1 MSCGRKAESAC
12 GRARE
17 FINQTGLCS
26 GRVNKI
32 KVVIMV
38 SIMMLAVFTSFGIVF
53 GCVVVAFIALVTLIV
68 LYNGLAVRRVRMANA
83 FSQIDVQ
90 LRRRSDL
97 IPNLIEV
104 VKGYMQHERATLEA
118 VIRARGDVNA
128 AAGEASA
135 GNFGAIRAL
144 STASMALGGALR
156 GLFARVEAYPDL
168 KASAQFNSLQEELVT
183 TENRVA
189 FARQAFN
196 DAVMRYNEGVVTF
209 PGNLVA
215 GVFRFQRA
223 ELWTT
228 SEDSRAVP
236 SARMS

>member
-1 MSCGRKAESAC
+1 MR
-12 GRARE
+12 
-17 FINQTGLCS
+17 FIMT
-26 GRVNKI
+26 
-32 KVVIMV
+32 
-38 SIMMLAVFTSFGIVF
+38 LAAFMNSGIVV
-53 GCVVVAFIALVTLIV
+53 GGVVFSFVALVTLIV

-97 IPNLIEV
+97 IPNLVEV
-104 VKGYMQHERATLEA
+104 VKGYAQHERVTLEA

-128 AAGEASA
+128 AAVEASA
-135 GNFGAIRAL
+135 GNFGAMRAL
-144 STASMALGGALR
+144 SAASMALGGALQ
-156 GLFARVEAYPDL
+156 GLFARIEAYPDL
-168 KASAQFNSLQEELVT
+168 KASVQFLSLQEQLVT

-215 GVFRFQRA
+215 GVFQFQQA

-228 SEDSRAVP
+228 PEDSRAVP
-236 SARMS
+236 SARMF

>member
-1 MSCGRKAESAC
+1 MSCGRKVESAC

-17 FINQTGLCS
+17 FINQTGLRS
-26 GRVNKI
+26 ARVNTI

-38 SIMMLAVFTSFGIVF
+38 SIMTLAAFTNFGVVF
-53 GCVVVAFIALVTLIV
+53 GCGVVAFIALVTLIV
-68 LYNGLAVRRVRMANA
+68 LYNGLAIRRVRVANA

-104 VKGYMQHERATLEA
+104 VKGYMQHERTTLEA

-215 GVFRFQRA
+215 GDFGFQRA

-228 SEDSRAVP
+228 SEDSRVVP

>member
-1 MSCGRKAESAC
+1 VSCGRKVESAC

-17 FINQTGLCS
+17 FINQTGLRS
-26 GRVNKI
+26 ARVNTI

-38 SIMMLAVFTSFGIVF
+38 SIMTLAAFTNFGVVF
-53 GCVVVAFIALVTLIV
+53 GCGAVAFIALVTLIV
-68 LYNGLAVRRVRMANA
+68 LYNGLAIRRVRVANA

-104 VKGYMQHERATLEA
+104 VKGYMQHERTTLEA

-215 GVFRFQRA
+215 GVFGFQRA

-228 SEDSRAVP
+228 SEDSRVVP

>member
-1 MSCGRKAESAC
+1 MRFTMTLAA
-12 GRARE
+12 A
-17 FINQTGLCS
+17 INS
-26 GRVNKI
+26 
-32 KVVIMV
+32 
-38 SIMMLAVFTSFGIVF
+38 GIVV
-53 GCVVVAFIALVTLIV
+53 GSVVFSFVALVTLII
-68 LYNGLAVRRVRMANA
+68 LYNGLAVRRVRVANA

-97 IPNLIEV
+97 IPNLVEV
-104 VKGYMQHERATLEA
+104 VKGYAQHERVTLEA

-128 AAGEASA
+128 AAVEASA
-135 GNFGAIRAL
+135 GNFGAMRAL
-144 STASMALGGALR
+144 SAASMALGGALQ
-156 GLFARVEAYPDL
+156 GLFARIEAYPDL
-168 KASAQFNSLQEELVT
+168 KASVQFLSLQEQLVT

-215 GVFRFQRA
+215 GVFQFQQA

-228 SEDSRAVP
+228 PEDSRAVP
-236 SARMS
+236 SARMF

>member
-1 MSCGRKAESAC
+1 MR
-12 GRARE
+12 
-17 FINQTGLCS
+17 FIMTLAAFMNSGLVV
-26 GRVNKI
+26 GRV
-32 KVVIMV
+32 
-38 SIMMLAVFTSFGIVF
+38 VFSFV
-53 GCVVVAFIALVTLIV
+53 ALVTLIV

-97 IPNLIEV
+97 IPNLVEV
-104 VKGYMQHERATLEA
+104 VKGYAQHERVTLEA

-128 AAGEASA
+128 AAVEASA
-135 GNFGAIRAL
+135 GNFGAMRAL
-144 STASMALGGALR
+144 SAASMALGGALQ
-156 GLFARVEAYPDL
+156 GLFARIEAYPDL
-168 KASAQFNSLQEELVT
+168 KASVQFLSLQEQLVT

-215 GVFRFQRA
+215 GVFQFQQA

-228 SEDSRAVP
+228 PEDSRAVP
-236 SARMS
+236 SARMF

>member
-1 MSCGRKAESAC
+1 MPC
-12 GRARE
+12 
-17 FINQTGLCS
+17 INRT
-26 GRVNKI
+26 
-32 KVVIMV
+32 KVVIMHF
-38 SIMMLAVFTSFGIVF
+38 IMTLAAFMNSEIIV
-53 GCVVVAFIALVTLIV
+53 GCVVIAFVALVTLVV

-104 VKGYMQHERATLEA
+104 VKGYMQHERTTLEA

-156 GLFARVEAYPDL
+156 GLFARIEAYPDL
-168 KASAQFNSLQEELVT
+168 KASAQFLSLQEQLIT

-215 GVFRFQRA
+215 GVFQFQQA

-228 SEDSRAVP
+228 SDDSRVVP
-236 SARMS
+236 SVRIS

>member
-1 MSCGRKAESAC
+1 MGAWVPR
-12 GRARE
+12 
-17 FINQTGLCS
+17 INHT
-26 GRVNKI
+26 
-32 KVVIMV
+32 KVVIMLF
-38 SIMMLAVFTSFGIVF
+38 IMTLAAFMNSGILV
-53 GCVVVAFIALVTLIV
+53 GCVVIAFVALVTLIV

-90 LRRRSDL
+90 RRRRSDL

-104 VKGYMQHERATLEA
+104 VKGYMQHERTTLEA

-156 GLFARVEAYPDL
+156 GLFARIEAYPDL
-168 KASAQFNSLQEELVT
+168 KASAQFLSLQEQLIT

-215 GVFRFQRA
+215 GVFQFQQA

-236 SARMS
+236 SARIS

>member
-38 SIMMLAVFTSFGIVF
+38 SMMTLAAFTSFGIVF
-53 GCVVVAFIALVTLIV
+53 GCGVVAFIALVTLIV

>member
-1 MSCGRKAESAC
+1 ML
-12 GRARE
+12 
-17 FINQTGLCS
+17 FIMTLAAFMLS
-26 GRVNKI
+26 GI
-32 KVVIMV
+32 
-38 SIMMLAVFTSFGIVF
+38 IV
-53 GCVVVAFIALVTLIV
+53 GCVVIAFVALVAFVF

-104 VKGYMQHERATLEA
+104 VKGYMQHERTTLEA

-156 GLFARVEAYPDL
+156 GLFARIEAYPDL
-168 KASAQFNSLQEELVT
+168 KASAQFLSLQEQLIT

-215 GVFRFQRA
+215 GVFQFQQA

-236 SARMS
+236 SARIS

>member
-1 MSCGRKAESAC
+1 MGASVPR
-12 GRARE
+12 
-17 FINQTGLCS
+17 INHT
-26 GRVNKI
+26 
-32 KVVIMV
+32 KVVIMLF
-38 SIMMLAVFTSFGIVF
+38 IMTLAAFMNSGILV
-53 GCVVVAFIALVTLIV
+53 GCLVIAFVALVTLIV

-104 VKGYMQHERATLEA
+104 VKGYMQHERTTLEA

-156 GLFARVEAYPDL
+156 GLFARIEAYPDL
-168 KASAQFNSLQEELVT
+168 KASAQFLSLQEQLIT

-215 GVFRFQRA
+215 GVFQFQQA

-236 SARMS
+236 SARIS

>member
-1 MSCGRKAESAC
+1 MH
-12 GRARE
+12 
-17 FINQTGLCS
+17 FIMT
-26 GRVNKI
+26 
-32 KVVIMV
+32 
-38 SIMMLAVFTSFGIVF
+38 LAAAINSGIVV
-53 GCVVVAFIALVTLIV
+53 GSVVFSFVALVTLIV

-97 IPNLIEV
+97 IPNLVEV
-104 VKGYMQHERATLEA
+104 VKGYAQHERVTLEA

-128 AAGEASA
+128 AAVEASA
-135 GNFGAIRAL
+135 GNFGAMRAL
-144 STASMALGGALR
+144 SAASMALGGALQ
-156 GLFARVEAYPDL
+156 GLFARIEAYPDL
-168 KASAQFNSLQEELVT
+168 KASVQFLSLQEQLVT

-215 GVFRFQRA
+215 GVFQFQQA

-228 SEDSRAVP
+228 PEDSRAVP
-236 SARMS
+236 SARMF

>member
-1 MSCGRKAESAC
+1 MRFTMTLAA
-12 GRARE
+12 A
-17 FINQTGLCS
+17 INS
-26 GRVNKI
+26 
-32 KVVIMV
+32 
-38 SIMMLAVFTSFGIVF
+38 GIVV
-53 GCVVVAFIALVTLIV
+53 GSVVFSFVALVTLIV

-97 IPNLIEV
+97 IPNLVEV
-104 VKGYMQHERATLEA
+104 VKGYAQHERVTLEA

-128 AAGEASA
+128 AAVEASA
-135 GNFGAIRAL
+135 GNFGAMRAL
-144 STASMALGGALR
+144 SAASMALGGALQ
-156 GLFARVEAYPDL
+156 GLVARIEAYPDL
-168 KASAQFNSLQEELVT
+168 KASVQFLSLQEQLVT

-215 GVFRFQRA
+215 GVFQFEQA

-228 SEDSRAVP
+228 PEDSRAVP
-236 SARMS
+236 SARMF

>member
-1 MSCGRKAESAC
+1 MSCGRKVESAC

-17 FINQTGLCS
+17 FINQTGLRS
-26 GRVNKI
+26 ARVNTI

-38 SIMMLAVFTSFGIVF
+38 SIMTLAAFTNFGVVF
-53 GCVVVAFIALVTLIV
+53 GCGVVAFIALVTLIV
-68 LYNGLAVRRVRMANA
+68 LYNGLAIRRVRVANA

-104 VKGYMQHERATLEA
+104 VKGYMQHERTTLEA
-118 VIRARGDVNA
+118 GIRARGDVNA

-215 GVFRFQRA
+215 GVFGFQRA

-228 SEDSRAVP
+228 SEDSRVVP

>member
-17 FINQTGLCS
+17 FINQTGLCLA
-26 GRVNKI
+26 RVNKI

-38 SIMMLAVFTSFGIVF
+38 SIMTLAAFTNFGVVF
-53 GCVVVAFIALVTLIV
+53 GCGVVAFIALVTLIV

-168 KASAQFNSLQEELVT
+168 KASAQFNSLQEQLVT

>member
-1 MSCGRKAESAC
+1 
-12 GRARE
+12 
-17 FINQTGLCS
+17 
-26 GRVNKI
+26 
-32 KVVIMV
+32 MV
-38 SIMMLAVFTSFGIVF
+38 SIMTLAAFTNFGIVF
-53 GCVVVAFIALVTLIV
+53 GCGVVAFIALVTLIV

>member
-1 MSCGRKAESAC
+1 MSCGRKVESAC

-17 FINQTGLCS
+17 FINQTGLHS
-26 GRVNKI
+26 ARVNTI

-38 SIMMLAVFTSFGIVF
+38 LIMTLAAFTNFGVVF
-53 GCVVVAFIALVTLIV
+53 GCGVVAFIALVTLIV
-68 LYNGLAVRRVRMANA
+68 LYNGLAIRRVRVANA

-215 GVFRFQRA
+215 GVFGFQRA

-228 SEDSRAVP
+228 SEDSRVVP
-236 SARMS
+236 SARMF

>member
-1 MSCGRKAESAC
+1 MR
-12 GRARE
+12 
-17 FINQTGLCS
+17 FIMT
-26 GRVNKI
+26 
-32 KVVIMV
+32 
-38 SIMMLAVFTSFGIVF
+38 LAAVMNSGIVV
-53 GCVVVAFIALVTLIV
+53 GSVVFSFVALVTLII
-68 LYNGLAVRRVRMANA
+68 LYNGLAVRRVRVANA

-97 IPNLIEV
+97 IPNLVEV
-104 VKGYMQHERATLEA
+104 VKGYAQHERVTLEA

-128 AAGEASA
+128 AAVEASA
-135 GNFGAIRAL
+135 GNFGAMRAL
-144 STASMALGGALR
+144 SAASMALGGALQ
-156 GLFARVEAYPDL
+156 GLFARIEAYPDL
-168 KASAQFNSLQEELVT
+168 KASVQFLSLQEQLVT

-215 GVFRFQRA
+215 GVFQFQQA

-228 SEDSRAVP
+228 PEDSRAVP
-236 SARMS
+236 SARMF

>member
-1 MSCGRKAESAC
+1 MPR
-12 GRARE
+12 
-17 FINQTGLCS
+17 INHT
-26 GRVNKI
+26 
-32 KVVIMV
+32 KVVIMLF
-38 SIMMLAVFTSFGIVF
+38 IMTLAAFMYSGILV
-53 GCVVVAFIALVTLIV
+53 GCVVIAFIALVTLIV

-104 VKGYMQHERATLEA
+104 VKGYMQHERTTLEA

-156 GLFARVEAYPDL
+156 GLFARIEAYPDL
-168 KASAQFNSLQEELVT
+168 KASAQFLSLQEQLIT

-215 GVFRFQRA
+215 GVFQFQQA

-236 SARMS
+236 SARIS

>member
-1 MSCGRKAESAC
+1 MTLAA
-12 GRARE
+12 
-17 FINQTGLCS
+17 FINS
-26 GRVNKI
+26 EI
-32 KVVIMV
+32 VI
-38 SIMMLAVFTSFGIVF
+38 
-53 GCVVVAFIALVTLIV
+53 GCVVIAFVALVTLVV

-97 IPNLIEV
+97 IPNLVEV
-104 VKGYMQHERATLEA
+104 VKGYMQHERTTLEA

-144 STASMALGGALR
+144 STASMELGGALR
-156 GLFARVEAYPDL
+156 GLFARIEAYPDL
-168 KASAQFNSLQEELVT
+168 KASAQFLSLQEQLIT

-215 GVFRFQRA
+215 GVFQFQQA

-236 SARMS
+236 SARIS

>member
-1 MSCGRKAESAC
+1 MR
-12 GRARE
+12 
-17 FINQTGLCS
+17 FIMT
-26 GRVNKI
+26 
-32 KVVIMV
+32 
-38 SIMMLAVFTSFGIVF
+38 LAAAINSGIVV
-53 GCVVVAFIALVTLIV
+53 GSVVFSFVALVTLIV

-97 IPNLIEV
+97 IPNLVEV
-104 VKGYMQHERATLEA
+104 VKGYAQHERATLEA

-128 AAGEASA
+128 AAVEASA
-135 GNFGAIRAL
+135 GNFGAMRAL
-144 STASMALGGALR
+144 SAASMALGGALQ
-156 GLFARVEAYPDL
+156 GLFARIEAYPDL
-168 KASAQFNSLQEELVT
+168 KASVQFLSLQEQLVT

-215 GVFRFQRA
+215 GVFQFQQA

-228 SEDSRAVP
+228 PEDSRAVP
-236 SARMS
+236 SARMF

>member
-1 MSCGRKAESAC
+1 MPC
-12 GRARE
+12 
-17 FINQTGLCS
+17 INRT
-26 GRVNKI
+26 
-32 KVVIMV
+32 KVVIMHF
-38 SIMMLAVFTSFGIVF
+38 IMTLAAFMNSEIIV
-53 GCVVVAFIALVTLIV
+53 GCVVIAFVALVTLVV

-104 VKGYMQHERATLEA
+104 VKGYMQHERTTLEA

-156 GLFARVEAYPDL
+156 GLFARIEAYPDL
-168 KASAQFNSLQEELVT
+168 KASAQFLSLQEQLIT

-215 GVFRFQRA
+215 GVFQFEQA

-228 SEDSRAVP
+228 SDDSRVVP
-236 SARMS
+236 SVRIS

>member
-1 MSCGRKAESAC
+1 MRFTMTLALT
-12 GRARE
+12 
-17 FINQTGLCS
+17 INS
-26 GRVNKI
+26 
-32 KVVIMV
+32 
-38 SIMMLAVFTSFGIVF
+38 GIVI
-53 GCVVVAFIALVTLIV
+53 GSVVFAFVALVTLIV
-68 LYNGLAVRRVRMANA
+68 LYNGLAVRRVRMSNA

-97 IPNLIEV
+97 IPNLVQV
-104 VKGYMQHERATLEA
+104 VKGYAQHERATLEA

-128 AAGEASA
+128 AAVEASA
-135 GNFGAIRAL
+135 GNFGAMRAL
-144 STASMALGGALR
+144 SAASMALGGALQ
-156 GLFARVEAYPDL
+156 GLFARIEAYPDL
-168 KASAQFNSLQEELVT
+168 KASVQFLSLQEQLVT

-215 GVFRFQRA
+215 GVFQFQQA

-228 SEDSRAVP
+228 PEDSRAVP
-236 SARMS
+236 SARMF

>member
-1 MSCGRKAESAC
+1 MY
-12 GRARE
+12 
-17 FINQTGLCS
+17 FIMT
-26 GRVNKI
+26 
-32 KVVIMV
+32 
-38 SIMMLAVFTSFGIVF
+38 LAMFIDSGIVV
-53 GCVVVAFIALVTLIV
+53 GGVVLVFVALVTLIF

-97 IPNLIEV
+97 IPNLVEV
-104 VKGYMQHERATLEA
+104 VKGYAQHERVTLEA

-128 AAGEASA
+128 AAVEASA
-135 GNFGAIRAL
+135 GNFGAMRAL
-144 STASMALGGALR
+144 SAASMALGGALQ
-156 GLFARVEAYPDL
+156 GLFARIEAYPDL
-168 KASAQFNSLQEELVT
+168 KASVQFLSLQEQLVT

-215 GVFRFQRA
+215 GVFQFQQA

-228 SEDSRAVP
+228 PEDSRAVP
-236 SARMS
+236 SARMF

>member
-1 MSCGRKAESAC
+1 MGFTMTLAA
-12 GRARE
+12 
-17 FINQTGLCS
+17 
-26 GRVNKI
+26 
-32 KVVIMV
+32 IMN
-38 SIMMLAVFTSFGIVF
+38 SEIIV
-53 GCVVVAFIALVTLIV
+53 GCVVFALVALVTLVV

-104 VKGYMQHERATLEA
+104 VKGYMQHERTTLEA
-118 VIRARGDVNA
+118 VMRARGDVNA
-128 AAGEASA
+128 AAGETSA

-168 KASAQFNSLQEELVT
+168 KASPQFLSLQEQLVT

-196 DAVMRYNEGVVTF
+196 DAVMRYNEGVFTF

-215 GVFRFQRA
+215 GVFRFEKA

-228 SEDSRAVP
+228 LEDSRGVP
-236 SARMS
+236 SARIS

>member
-1 MSCGRKAESAC
+1 
-12 GRARE
+12 
-17 FINQTGLCS
+17 
-26 GRVNKI
+26 
-32 KVVIMV
+32 
-38 SIMMLAVFTSFGIVF
+38 
-53 GCVVVAFIALVTLIV
+53 
-68 LYNGLAVRRVRMANA
+68 MANA

-104 VKGYMQHERATLEA
+104 VKGYMQHERTTLEA

-156 GLFARVEAYPDL
+156 GLFARIEAYPDL
-168 KASAQFNSLQEELVT
+168 KASAQFLSLQEQLIT

-215 GVFRFQRA
+215 GVFQFQQA

-236 SARMS
+236 SARIS

>member
-1 MSCGRKAESAC
+1 MRFTMTLAA
-12 GRARE
+12 A
-17 FINQTGLCS
+17 INS
-26 GRVNKI
+26 
-32 KVVIMV
+32 
-38 SIMMLAVFTSFGIVF
+38 GIVV
-53 GCVVVAFIALVTLIV
+53 GGVVFSFVALITLIV

-97 IPNLIEV
+97 IPNLVEV
-104 VKGYMQHERATLEA
+104 VKGYAQHERVTLEA

-128 AAGEASA
+128 AAVEASA
-135 GNFGAIRAL
+135 GNFGAMRAL
-144 STASMALGGALR
+144 SAASMALGGALQ
-156 GLFARVEAYPDL
+156 GLFARIEAYPDL
-168 KASAQFNSLQEELVT
+168 KASVQFLSLQEQLVT

-215 GVFRFQRA
+215 GVFQFQQA

-228 SEDSRAVP
+228 PEDSRAVP
-236 SARMS
+236 SARMF

>member
-1 MSCGRKAESAC
+1 MRFTMTLAA
-12 GRARE
+12 A
-17 FINQTGLCS
+17 INS
-26 GRVNKI
+26 
-32 KVVIMV
+32 
-38 SIMMLAVFTSFGIVF
+38 GIVV
-53 GCVVVAFIALVTLIV
+53 GSVVFSFVALVTLIV

-97 IPNLIEV
+97 IPNLVEV
-104 VKGYMQHERATLEA
+104 VKGYAQHERVTLEA

-128 AAGEASA
+128 AAVEASA
-135 GNFGAIRAL
+135 GNFGAMRAL
-144 STASMALGGALR
+144 SAASMALGGALQ
-156 GLFARVEAYPDL
+156 GLFARIEAYPDL
-168 KASAQFNSLQEELVT
+168 KASVQFLSLQEQLVT

-215 GVFRFQRA
+215 GVFQFQQA

-228 SEDSRAVP
+228 PEDSRAVP
-236 SARMS
+236 SARMF

>member
-1 MSCGRKAESAC
+1 MPR
-12 GRARE
+12 
-17 FINQTGLCS
+17 INRT
-26 GRVNKI
+26 
-32 KVVIMV
+32 KVVIMHF
-38 SIMMLAVFTSFGIVF
+38 IMTLAAFINSEIIV
-53 GCVVVAFIALVTLIV
+53 GCVVIAFVALVTLVV

-104 VKGYMQHERATLEA
+104 VKGYMQHERTTLEA

-156 GLFARVEAYPDL
+156 GLFARIEAYPDL
-168 KASAQFNSLQEELVT
+168 KASAQFLSLQEQLIT

-215 GVFRFQRA
+215 GVFQFRQA

-236 SARMS
+236 SARIS

>member
-1 MSCGRKAESAC
+1 M
-12 GRARE
+12 
-17 FINQTGLCS
+17 NS
-26 GRVNKI
+26 GI
-32 KVVIMV
+32 VVG
-38 SIMMLAVFTSFGIVF
+38 SAVF
-53 GCVVVAFIALVTLIV
+53 AFVALVTLIV
-68 LYNGLAVRRVRMANA
+68 LYNGLAVRRVRMSNA

-97 IPNLIEV
+97 IPNLVQV
-104 VKGYMQHERATLEA
+104 VKGYAQHERATLEA

-128 AAGEASA
+128 AAVEASA
-135 GNFGAIRAL
+135 GNFGAMRAL
-144 STASMALGGALR
+144 SAASMALGGALQ
-156 GLFARVEAYPDL
+156 GLFARIEAYPDL
-168 KASAQFNSLQEELVT
+168 KASVQFLSLQEQLVT

-215 GVFRFQRA
+215 GVFQFQQA

-228 SEDSRAVP
+228 PEDSRAVP
-236 SARMS
+236 SARMF

>member
-1 MSCGRKAESAC
+1 MPH
-12 GRARE
+12 
-17 FINQTGLCS
+17 INRT
-26 GRVNKI
+26 
-32 KVVIMV
+32 KVVIMHF
-38 SIMMLAVFTSFGIVF
+38 IMTLAVFMNSEIII
-53 GCVVVAFIALVTLIV
+53 GCVVIAFVALVTLVV

-104 VKGYMQHERATLEA
+104 VKGYMQHERTTLEA

-156 GLFARVEAYPDL
+156 GLFARIEAYPDL
-168 KASAQFNSLQEELVT
+168 KASAQFLSLQEKLIT

-215 GVFRFQRA
+215 GVFQFEQA

-236 SARMS
+236 SARIS

>member
-1 MSCGRKAESAC
+1 M
-12 GRARE
+12 
-17 FINQTGLCS
+17 T
-26 GRVNKI
+26 
-32 KVVIMV
+32 
-38 SIMMLAVFTSFGIVF
+38 LAAFMNSEIIV
-53 GCVVVAFIALVTLIV
+53 GCVVIAFVALVTLVV

-104 VKGYMQHERATLEA
+104 VKGYMQHERTTLEA
-118 VIRARGDVNA
+118 VVRARGDVNA

-156 GLFARVEAYPDL
+156 GLFARIEAYPDL
-168 KASAQFNSLQEELVT
+168 KASTQFLSLQEQLIT

-215 GVFRFQRA
+215 GVFQFQQA

-236 SARMS
+236 SARIS

>member
-1 MSCGRKAESAC
+1 MLFTMTLAAFMNSE
-12 GRARE
+12 
-17 FINQTGLCS
+17 I
-26 GRVNKI
+26 
-32 KVVIMV
+32 VV
-38 SIMMLAVFTSFGIVF
+38 
-53 GCVVVAFIALVTLIV
+53 GCVVIAFIALVALIV

-104 VKGYMQHERATLEA
+104 VKGYMQHERTTLEA

-128 AAGEASA
+128 AAGEALA

-144 STASMALGGALR
+144 STASIALGGALR
-156 GLFARVEAYPDL
+156 GLFARIEAYPDL
-168 KASAQFNSLQEELVT
+168 KASAQFLSLQEQLIT

-215 GVFRFQRA
+215 GAFQFQQA

-236 SARMS
+236 SARIS

>member
-1 MSCGRKAESAC
+1 MSCGRKVESAC

-17 FINQTGLCS
+17 FINQTGLRS
-26 GRVNKI
+26 ARVNKI
-32 KVVIMV
+32 KVVIIV
-38 SIMMLAVFTSFGIVF
+38 SIMTLAAFTNFGVVF
-53 GCVVVAFIALVTLIV
+53 GCGVVAFIALVTLIV
-68 LYNGLAVRRVRMANA
+68 LYNGLAIRRVRVANA

-215 GVFRFQRA
+215 GVFGFQRA

-228 SEDSRAVP
+228 SEDSRVVP

>member
-1 MSCGRKAESAC
+1 VPR
-12 GRARE
+12 
-17 FINQTGLCS
+17 INHT
-26 GRVNKI
+26 
-32 KVVIMV
+32 KVVIMLF
-38 SIMMLAVFTSFGIVF
+38 IMTLAVFINSGILV
-53 GCVVVAFIALVTLIV
+53 GCVVIAFVALVTLIV

-97 IPNLIEV
+97 IPNLVEV
-104 VKGYMQHERATLEA
+104 VKGYMQHERTTLEA

-156 GLFARVEAYPDL
+156 GLFARIEAYPDL
-168 KASAQFNSLQEELVT
+168 KASAQFLSLQEQLIT

-215 GVFRFQRA
+215 GVFQFQQA

-236 SARMS
+236 SARIS

>member
-1 MSCGRKAESAC
+1 MPC
-12 GRARE
+12 
-17 FINQTGLCS
+17 INRT
-26 GRVNKI
+26 
-32 KVVIMV
+32 KVVIMHF
-38 SIMMLAVFTSFGIVF
+38 IMTLAAFINSEIIV
-53 GCVVVAFIALVTLIV
+53 GCVVIAFVALVTLVV

-104 VKGYMQHERATLEA
+104 VKGYMQHERTTLEA

-156 GLFARVEAYPDL
+156 GLFARIEAYPDL
-168 KASAQFNSLQEELVT
+168 KASAQFLSLQEQLIT

-215 GVFRFQRA
+215 GVFQFQQA

-228 SEDSRAVP
+228 SDDSRVVP
-236 SARMS
+236 SVRIS

>member
-1 MSCGRKAESAC
+1 MPR
-12 GRARE
+12 
-17 FINQTGLCS
+17 INHT
-26 GRVNKI
+26 
-32 KVVIMV
+32 KVVIMLFT
-38 SIMMLAVFTSFGIVF
+38 MTLAAFMNSEIIV
-53 GCVVVAFIALVTLIV
+53 GCVMIAFVALVTLVV

-104 VKGYMQHERATLEA
+104 VKGYMQHERTTLEA
-118 VIRARGDVNA
+118 VVRARGDVNA

-156 GLFARVEAYPDL
+156 GLFARIEAYPDL
-168 KASAQFNSLQEELVT
+168 KASAQFLSLQEQLIT

-215 GVFRFQRA
+215 GVFQFQQA

-236 SARMS
+236 SARIS